1 MKEIRVLVP
10 EKKSTVCLLNIGYVF
25 SYSKYSGQGFNHCSY
40 SKVTKGDLSQCSESE
55 QNKLQEHY
63 KNVSREERK

>member
-10 EKKSTVCLLNIGYVF
+10 EKKSTICLLNIGYVF

-40 SKVTKGDLSQCSESE
+40 SKVTKGDLS
-55 QNKLQEHY
+55 
-63 KNVSREERK
+63 